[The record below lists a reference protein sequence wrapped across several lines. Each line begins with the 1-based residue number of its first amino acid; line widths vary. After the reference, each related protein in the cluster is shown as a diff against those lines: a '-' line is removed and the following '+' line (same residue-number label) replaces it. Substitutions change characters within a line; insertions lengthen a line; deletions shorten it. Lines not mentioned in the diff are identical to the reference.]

1 MGSLSTILR
10 HPDELYPLLKLKL
23 AITKAQKQIPLE
35 PHLAFCYS
43 ILHKVSKSFSLVIQQ
58 LGTELRNA
66 VCVFYLILRALDTVE
81 DDTSVPVEIK
91 VPILIAFHR
100 HIYDGDWHFSCGTK
114 EYKLLMDQFHH
125 VSAAFLKLEKGYQEA
140 IEDITKRMGAGM
152 AKFICKEVE
161 TIDDYDEYCHYAA
174 GLVGLGLSK
183 IFIASELEI
192 LTPDWKQISNSTGL
206 FLQKTNIIKDY
217 LEDINERPKSRMF
230 WPREIWGKYV
240 DKLEDFKNEEKA
252 TKAVQCLN
260 EMVTNALNHVED
272 CLKSLASL
280 RDPAIFQSCAIPQ
293 IVAIGTLTL
302 CYNNVQV
309 FRGVV
314 RMRRGLIA
322 KVIDRTKTMDDVY
335 GAFYDFS
342 CMLQTKV
349 DNNDPNAMKT
359 LNRLETIKKVCREN
373 GVLHKRKSYVND
385 ETQSKAIF
393 VVMFV
398 LLLAIVVVYLKANQ
412 RK

>member
-1 MGSLSTILR
+1 MGSLGTILR

-23 AITKAQKQIPLE
+23 AITKAKKQIPLE

-43 ILHKVSKSFSLVIQQ
+43 MLHKVSKSFSLVIQQ

-81 DDTSVPVEIK
+81 DDTSIPVEIK
-91 VPILIAFHR
+91 VPILMAFHR

-114 EYKLLMDQFHH
+114 DYKVLMDQFHH
-125 VSAAFLKLEKGYQEA
+125 VSAAFLELEKGYQEA

-217 LEDINERPKSRMF
+217 LEDINEIPKSRMF
-230 WPREIWGKYV
+230 WPREIWGKHV
-240 DKLEDFKNEEKA
+240 DKLEDLKNEEKS

-272 CLKSLASL
+272 CLKYLTSL
-280 RDPAIFQSCAIPQ
+280 RDPATFQFCAIPQ
-293 IVAIGTLTL
+293 IVAIGTLSL

-314 RMRRGLIA
+314 SLRRGLIA
-322 KVIDRTKTMDDVY
+322 KVFDRTKTMDDVY
-335 GAFYDFS
+335 GAFYDYS

-349 DNNDPNAMKT
+349 VDKNDPNASKT
-359 LNRLETIKKVCREN
+359 LNRLEAVQKLCRDT
-373 GVLHKRKSYVND
+373 GVLHNK
-385 ETQSKAIF
+385 
-393 VVMFV
+393 
-398 LLLAIVVVYLKANQ
+398 
-412 RK
+412 